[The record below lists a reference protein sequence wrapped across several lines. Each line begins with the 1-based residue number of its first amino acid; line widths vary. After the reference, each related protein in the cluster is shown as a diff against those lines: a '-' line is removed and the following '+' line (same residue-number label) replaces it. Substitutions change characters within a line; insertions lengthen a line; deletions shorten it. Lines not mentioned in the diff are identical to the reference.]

1 VSAGAAKLERTT
13 QPVDLVRGLG
23 LWSATAIV
31 VSDIIGSGI
40 FLVTSDMARA
50 LGSAALVF
58 AAWITGGVIV
68 LFGSFCFAELG
79 AALPQ
84 AGGRYVYLS
93 RALGPIWGFLF
104 GWMVSFLQRPV
115 SMATLA
121 AGFLRFTGFLFP
133 AVTRSLFVFH
143 LGRDEFTFTVAQ
155 PLAAVVVMAITMINY
170 LSVKTGGAIQLLL
183 GSVKVITILT
193 IVIGGL
199 FFGKH
204 VTEAAAP
211 MGVFPG
217 LGAPGLGITISAFLT
232 ALVSAM
238 WAYNGFQDLG
248 DLGEEV
254 SRPEKNIPRA
264 LILGLL
270 IVAALYL
277 LANVVYFRTLP
288 FEAVARSQH
297 IASDVVQSFAGP
309 RGAVLLTLAMA
320 MSALAANHVVVLTGA
335 RIPYAM
341 ARDRVFFQ
349 FARRIHPRFHSP
361 SGAVV
366 FLGVLAALLAL
377 TGTFEELYSLFI
389 FGEWIFLALSA
400 LALFRLR
407 AKEPALARPYKAWG
421 YPFTPLVFFAAA
433 LALTINLW
441 MVRPVR
447 SSLGLLVILAGVPF
461 FFHWSKSAT
470 PSSVSA
476 NDRNP

>member
-1 VSAGAAKLERTT
+1 
-13 QPVDLVRGLG
+13 
-23 LWSATAIV
+23 
-31 VSDIIGSGI
+31 
-40 FLVTSDMARA
+40 
-50 LGSAALVF
+50 
-58 AAWITGGVIV
+58 
-68 LFGSFCFAELG
+68 
-79 AALPQ
+79 
-84 AGGRYVYLS
+84 
-93 RALGPIWGFLF
+93 
-104 GWMVSFLQRPV
+104 MVSFLQRPV

-121 AGFLRFTGFLFP
+121 AGFLRFSGFLFP
-133 AVTRSLFVFH
+133 AVARPLFVFH
-143 LGRDEFTFTVAQ
+143 LGRDQFTFTVAQ
-155 PLAAVVVMAITMINY
+155 PLAAVVVMAVTMINY

-183 GSVKVITILT
+183 GSLKVITILT

-199 FFGKH
+199 LFGKH
-204 VTEAAAP
+204 ATEAAAP
-211 MGVFPG
+211 MGIFPG
-217 LGAPGLGITISAFLT
+217 LGAPGLGLGFGITISAFLT

-270 IVAALYL
+270 IVAGLYL

-297 IASDVVQSFAGP
+297 IASDVVKSFAGP

-400 LALFRLR
+400 LALLRLR

-461 FFHWSKSAT
+461 FFHWSRSAT

>member
-1 VSAGAAKLERTT
+1 
-13 QPVDLVRGLG
+13 VDLVRGLG

-58 AAWITGGVIV
+58 AAWITAGVIV

-79 AALPQ
+79 ATLPQ

-93 RALGPIWGFLF
+93 RALSPIWGFLF

-133 AVTRSLFVFH
+133 EVARPLFVFH
-143 LGRDEFTFTVAQ
+143 LGRDQFTFTVAQ
-155 PLAAVVVMAITMINY
+155 PLAAVVVMAVTMINY

-183 GSVKVITILT
+183 GSLKVITILT

-199 FFGKH
+199 IFGKH
-204 VTEAAAP
+204 ATEAAAP
-211 MGVFPG
+211 MGFVSG
-217 LGAPGLGITISAFLT
+217 MGAPGLGISAFLT

-270 IVAALYL
+270 IVAGLYL

-288 FEAVARSQH
+288 FAAVARSQH
-297 IASDVVQSFAGP
+297 IASDVVQSFAGT
-309 RGAVLLTLAMA
+309 RGAALLTLAMA

-341 ARDRVFFQ
+341 ARDRVFFP
-349 FARRIHPRFHSP
+349 FARRLHPRFHSP

-400 LALFRLR
+400 LALLRLR

-421 YPFTPLVFFAAA
+421 YPLTPVIFLAAA

-461 FFHWSKSAT
+461 FYHWSKSAT
-470 PSSVSA
+470 ASAIPA
-476 NDRNP
+476 NDRNR

>member
-1 VSAGAAKLERTT
+1 
-13 QPVDLVRGLG
+13 VRGLG

-58 AAWITGGVIV
+58 AAWITAGVIV

-133 AVTRSLFVFH
+133 AVARPLFVFH
-143 LGRDEFTFTVAQ
+143 LGRDQFTFTVAQ
-155 PLAAVVVMAITMINY
+155 PLAAVVVMAVTMINY

-183 GSVKVITILT
+183 GSLKVITILT

-199 FFGKH
+199 VFGTHFGEHLGKH
-204 VTEAAAP
+204 ATEAAAP
-211 MGVFPG
+211 MAVAPG
-217 LGAPGLGITISAFLT
+217 LGPPGLGLGITISAFLT

-270 IVAALYL
+270 IVAGLYL

-297 IASDVVQSFAGP
+297 IASDVVQSFAGT
-309 RGAVLLTLAMA
+309 RGAALLTLAMA

-407 AKEPALARPYKAWG
+407 AKEPALTRPYKAWG
-421 YPFTPLVFFAAA
+421 YPLTPLIFFAAA

-470 PSSVSA
+470 PSSVPA
-476 NDRNP
+476 NDRDR